1 MMLERGL
8 TNGSQRCRNVATV
21 GTGNTTGQGVQCR
34 HGVAKKKKCLEKGEE
49 ANMLVGEEGWR
60 EMRLEKEFGMMLGK
74 R

>member
-1 MMLERGL
+1 
-8 TNGSQRCRNVATV
+8 VWP
-21 GTGNTTGQGVQCR
+21 
-34 HGVAKKKKCLEKGEE
+34 KKKKCLEKGEE